1 MCCGAERRSWRKSTH
16 RCLLDENYFTNKF
29 PVRSGIWFYAAA
41 CFSLFHFFFAHSP
54 RRLCYVWCVL
64 CLSQHIKGA
73 RNAARV
79 YGAFDIGPKR
89 FKFLCFWESFSDCVS
104 SACAGVSVKFIKF
117 FLMESQHIMYDDA
130 LKHFSCSSSLALIF
144 PSPSS
149 LLSDSSIRILFD
161 WKEWIVSSELIK
173 ERSHWTLA
181 APKEIKKIKSE
192 S

>member
-73 RNAARV
+73 RNASRV
-79 YGAFDIGPKR
+79 YGAFNIGPKR
-89 FKFLCFWESFSDCVS
+89 FKVLCFWESFSDCVS

-117 FLMESQHIMYDDA
+117 FFVDGITTYNVRLCPETF
-130 LKHFSCSSSLALIF
+130 LVFFFSRSYFSIPILSLVRIINKNF
-144 PSPSS
+144 
-149 LLSDSSIRILFD
+149 IRLEGMDRFF
-161 WKEWIVSSELIK
+161 SGQ
-173 ERSHWTLA
+173 
-181 APKEIKKIKSE
+181 
-192 S
+192 